1 MKINVTERRDV
12 PETTVEILCAK
23 RDEHIE
29 RLVDVI
35 RLESDMLCGRG
46 DNGEVVMINAA
57 QIYYVESVD
66 GRCYI
71 YLESETYRT
80 DSRLYELEE
89 KLPQYSFVRASKS
102 MIVNLRMARTLEP
115 ESGRRLR
122 MIMKNDEIIIISR
135 QYSAELKHRL
145 GI

>member
-1 MKINVTERRDV
+1 MKINVIERTDAQN
-12 PETTVEILCAK
+12 TTVDITCRT

-35 RLESDMLCGRG
+35 RLESDVLCGRG
-46 DNGEVVMINAA
+46 ENGEVRLLNPG

-80 DSRLYELEE
+80 DSRLCELEE
-89 KLPQYSFVRASKS
+89 KLPSYSFVRASKS
-102 MIVNLRMARTLEP
+102 MIVNLRMARSLEP
-115 ESGRRLR
+115 ESGRKLR
-122 MIMKNDEIIIISR
+122 MIMKNDEIVVISR
-135 QYSAELKHRL
+135 QYAAELKHKL
-145 GI
+145 KI